1 MDKTVN
7 VNLTVN
13 GYALD
18 PSQTY
23 IIEIKKADAT
33 EAVAK
38 GLVNALQQLGVKHVL
53 VATETGEA
61 LNVVQVPP
69 IKPEQQ
75 EEA

>member
-1 MDKTVN
+1 MEETVN

-18 PSQTY
+18 PRQTY

-33 EAVAK
+33 QAVAK

-69 IKPEQQ
+69 SKPEQQ